1 MSNSCLLLEGN
12 YDMPTIFAF
21 TRHSPENCPLTNEK
35 IRKMVSELIPKA
47 TPLREKYGIKIV
59 GSWTVAPEHLTIS
72 VLEVPNVDAWVKY
85 TMEPEVLK
93 YSALQTTNYFKV
105 ATTLEESMK
114 LLE

>member
-47 TPLREKYGIKIV
+47 TPL
-59 GSWTVAPEHLTIS
+59 
-72 VLEVPNVDAWVKY
+72 
-85 TMEPEVLK
+85 
-93 YSALQTTNYFKV
+93 
-105 ATTLEESMK
+105 
-114 LLE
+114 